1 MTIQVNNNYGL
12 IEIDEQVIASVAGMS
27 AMECYGIV
35 GMASKS
41 ASEGFFQ
48 LLNVEQLSRGIR
60 VNTNEENEVSI
71 DLHIFLQ
78 YGVKI
83 SVVADNIISKVKYS
97 IETLIGMKVQDV
109 KVFVEGVRVQN

>member
-1 MTIQVNNNYGL
+1 MTIQVNNDYGL
-12 IEIDEQVIASVAGMS
+12 IEIDEQVIANVAGVS

-35 GMASKS
+35 GMAVKS
-41 ASEGFFQ
+41 ASEGFFN
-48 LLNVEQLSRGIR
+48 LLNMEQLSKGIR

-83 SVVADNIISKVKYS
+83 SAVADNIISTVKYS
-97 IETLIGMKVQDV
+97 VETMIGLKVKSV